1 MLLIDKFSQE
11 FSLLSDI
18 KEHCQTYQQVEEES
32 KRMLVWCVSLMAV
45 FGWLADKTTGQE
57 NSEQMLENA
66 AGALK
71 KVRNLI
77 IKRTQTSKGL
87 LGKAAA
93 FWTSAEFRNQIQIA
107 SDWLEKAIQALALSV
122 SVQIKADMS
131 QVLSQVDIL
140 PRINERI
147 TVIEDKIDRMGGM
160 MNVSVKKSSKEQI
173 LSARR
178 FPSTNVRSQ
187 PLSSRRA
194 FLSAKV
200 GRLKCMQPPMPATP
214 LPSKKSQSKV
224 R

>member
-1 MLLIDKFSQE
+1 M
-11 FSLLSDI
+11 LSDI

>member
-122 SVQIKADMS
+122 PVQIKADMS